1 MSSAREAYARLIEEL
16 PFQYIAD
23 TPTVKYY
30 TDWRLF
36 ENKFN
41 LPYSTRE
48 FEAPSIIAHIPF
60 NIVLGLNHRILNIP
74 SGVVVNEL
82 RDGVGPIKPMSIVHV
97 NSKILAYHAYRWN
110 TGVSISIEDGASFGN
125 LYILSL
131 GGDAY
136 LGHHIVLSVGKG
148 AVGDIYIIDNSRQNS
163 FKTLVLEGVIGRDA
177 RIGFHILTLHSTKSA
192 VFNLNHIIVDD
203 GAEVN
208 SKSLVLGG
216 EMSRVQVDYVVRGEN
231 AKLKAIASTASKAE
245 NKTDFILNSFNL
257 GSKSEVNI
265 TGRGAVL
272 SKGYLALRGSAIIG
286 EEAKQASSEIEF
298 QVVIM
303 GDEARGFAVPVLEIH
318 SGDVAKANHAAGISH
333 ILEEQRF
340 YLKSR
345 GLSDSD
351 IERILI
357 SSILAFSQ
365 LTEDLGIDPMSLLEI
380 Y

>member
-148 AVGDIYIIDNSRQNS
+148 AVGDIYIIDNSRQNN